1 MAQCLELSCPVMRAT
16 TGFHDDFRRH
26 QLRENLRIFEA
37 EYDRLHN
44 RVPRGPT
51 AQS

>member
-1 MAQCLELSCPVMRAT
+1 MTTFVAT
-16 TGFHDDFRRH
+16 SF
-26 QLRENLRIFEA
+26 EKNLRIFEA